1 MQELRHS
8 RQRDA
13 IWEWIRDRHDHPTAD
28 TVYTAVREEF
38 PRISLATVYRNL
50 MLLTDQGKLK
60 IVDAGDRVARFDP
73 NIAEH
78 VHFHCTECGKVVD
91 VDAPELIRSVTRG
104 DFSGVGRVSAC
115 SICLQ
120 GVCNE
125 CEAAGGAGSEA
136 AQSEGKVA

>member
-28 TVYTAVREEF
+28 SVYTAVRVEF

-50 MLLTDQGKLK
+50 MLLADQGKLK

-78 VHFHCTECGKVVD
+78 VHFHCTKCGKVVD
-91 VDAPELIRSVTRG
+91 IDAPELIRSVMQR
-104 DFSGVGRVSAC
+104 DFSGVGRASAC

-120 GVCNE
+120 GICKE
-125 CEAAGGAGSEA
+125 CEAAGGASSEA
-136 AQSEGKVA
+136 TQSESKVA